1 MPRPTSGPSRRWK
14 AKLDAAVAGQARP
27 GRPLLHRLNRAE
39 YANAVRDL
47 LGLDVDVAS
56 LLPPDDAA
64 FGFDNVA
71 DAQAS
76 SPALLQAYLTA
87 ARRISTL
94 ATGETRGPDS
104 ATYTVRQDLSQ
115 DHHLEGLP
123 LGTVGGGV
131 FEHVFP
137 ADGEYQFQVR
147 LYRSN
152 LSAIRGLEDPHQI
165 ELTID
170 GERKLFTRIGG
181 PEDLVP
187 LQKNPTDTSDQLEA
201 TRLRVRVPVK
211 AGRHAVAAAFLEE
224 VPPLLETNRLQRF
237 IRDFAN
243 PFDAEGAPHVQSI
256 TIQGPFDRPRRPTL
270 RARGCSS
277 AGPRPPRTSRRKE
290 EDDARRGSSR
300 RWPAGRIRR
309 PVTADGAR
317 GTAVVLPAGAC
328 QGHVRARDRICAP
341 PCPGLS
347 GFRIPREAEPANL
360 PPGRPFY
367 VNDYELASRLSF
379 FLWSSI
385 PDDELLK
392 LADEG
397 RLRRPDVL
405 VRQVRRMVA
414 DRRSEALVANFAGQ
428 WLHLRNL
435 RGIVPNS
442 DLFPD
447 FDDNLR
453 QAFRRETELFFGSI
467 LRDNRSVLELL
478 TGDYT
483 FVNERLARH
492 YNIPGVFGSQF
503 RQVRLT
509 DDARRGLLGKGAVL
523 MVTSHANTTSP
534 VLRGKWVLE
543 NVLGSPPPVPPPD
556 VPALAE
562 GESTRAPRTMRQQM
576 EQHRANAACASCHRL
591 MDPIGFALENFDAVG
606 MWRLRNEA
614 GMPIETADVLAN
626 GDKIDGVQGLREALL
641 KRSDVFVQTLTEKL
655 LIYGLGRGLSADDM
669 PLVRRD
675 CPHARKPTSTGS

>member
-1 MPRPTSGPSRRWK
+1 MFARTLRAGGWCTLAGLGLGLALVAGSSTVRGAGEPQAPPARQPVDAHATAQATLTEFCVGCHNQRLATAGFSLDALKLDDVSANADAWEKVVRKLRLGMMPPLGARRPDAATYERTITTLETS
-14 AKLDAAVAGQARP
+14 LDAAVAGQARP
-27 GRPLLHRLNRAE
+27 GRRMLHRLNRAE

-47 LGLDVDVAS
+47 LGLEVDVAS

-71 DAQAS
+71 DAQGS

-137 ADGEYQFQVR
+137 ADGEYEFQVR

-256 TIQGPFDRPRRPTL
+256 TIQGPFDRAQASNPP
-270 RARGCSS
+270 SS
-277 AGPRPPRTSRRKE
+277 RLFVCRPPTAADEQACATRILSTV
-290 EDDARRGSSR
+290 ARR
-300 RWPAGRIRR
+300 AYRR
-309 PVTADGAR
+309 PVTAEEREGLLSFYRQGRAR
-317 GTAVVLPAGAC
+317 GTFET
-328 QGHVRARDRICAP
+328 RDRICAP
-341 PCPGLS
+341 PRPGLS
-347 GFRIPREAEPANL
+347 GFRISR
-360 PPGRPFY
+360 RS
-367 VNDYELASRLSF
+367 ASRR
-379 FLWSSI
+379 I
-385 PDDELLK
+385 C
-392 LADEG
+392 
-397 RLRRPDVL
+397 RRV
-405 VRQVRRMVA
+405 
-414 DRRSEALVANFAGQ
+414 
-428 WLHLRNL
+428 
-435 RGIVPNS
+435 VP
-442 DLFPD
+442 F
-447 FDDNLR
+447 
-453 QAFRRETELFFGSI
+453 
-467 LRDNRSVLELL
+467 
-478 TGDYT
+478 
-483 FVNERLARH
+483 
-492 YNIPGVFGSQF
+492 
-503 RQVRLT
+503 
-509 DDARRGLLGKGAVL
+509 
-523 MVTSHANTTSP
+523 TSTTTSWP
-534 VLRGKWVLE
+534 RVCRSSCGAA
-543 NVLGSPPPVPPPD
+543 SP
-556 VPALAE
+556 
-562 GESTRAPRTMRQQM
+562 TT
-576 EQHRANAACASCHRL
+576 SC
-591 MDPIGFALENFDAVG
+591 
-606 MWRLRNEA
+606 
-614 GMPIETADVLAN
+614 
-626 GDKIDGVQGLREALL
+626 
-641 KRSDVFVQTLTEKL
+641 
-655 LIYGLGRGLSADDM
+655 
-669 PLVRRD
+669 
-675 CPHARKPTSTGS
+675 